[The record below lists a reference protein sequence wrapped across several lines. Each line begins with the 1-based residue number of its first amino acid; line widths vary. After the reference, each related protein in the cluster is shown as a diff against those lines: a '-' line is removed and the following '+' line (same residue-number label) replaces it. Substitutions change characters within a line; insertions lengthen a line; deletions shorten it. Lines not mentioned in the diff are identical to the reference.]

1 MLSWTR
7 WRMAMKL
14 ESLRD
19 QIDRLDDRI
28 IMLLDKRI
36 QLACKTT
43 RHKNKVYDLSRE
55 EQIFQRLKIKTRKLR
70 LIEPEFV
77 QKLYRMIL
85 KESRKIQSDQTE
97 KSILQGSNP

>member
-1 MLSWTR
+1 
-7 WRMAMKL
+7 MKL

-43 RHKNKVYDLSRE
+43 QHKNKVHDLSRE
-55 EQIFQRLKIKTRKLR
+55 EQIFQRLKTKTRKLR
-70 LIEPEFV
+70 LLEPEFV
-77 QKLYRMIL
+77 HKLYRMIL

-97 KSILQGSNP
+97 ENIAQRSNPEHKGRRIST